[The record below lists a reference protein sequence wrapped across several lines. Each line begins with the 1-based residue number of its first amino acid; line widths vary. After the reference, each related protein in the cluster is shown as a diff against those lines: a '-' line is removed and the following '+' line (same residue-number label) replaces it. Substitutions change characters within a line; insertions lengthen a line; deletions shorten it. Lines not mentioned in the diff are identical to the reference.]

1 MKQAEFCGGVLV
13 CNGVVAVRR
22 VSKQTYTPYNT
33 KLNTNV

>member
-22 VSKQTYTPYNT
+22 VSKHTPYNT
-33 KLNTNV
+33 KLNTNL